1 VYDILTFAPS
11 RSEGTGRL
19 RDKCFGVPNTS
30 ESQQNPAWIDIMGHG
45 WLGLSLI
52 LVTIS
57 SDSQAVFLRNVFDN
71 WYSNNA
77 RDGIN
82 SVCAGACQ
90 LSMTCWMNGGTPQG
104 SCGGMVYICC
114 VFSNSSNT
122 RQGQQTYAQPRKLD
136 FWDDF
141 EVNNVEVLHDI
152 SFGPVRND
160 PVCGLQR
167 ISRRRVVGGR
177 SAGFG
182 VYPWQ
187 ALVLNQNSR
196 CGGALVSRQHV
207 VTAGHCVSNYT
218 DAYKQPRGVKV
229 YLGEYNLLT
238 EQEPLPMQ
246 RRIVTKIYVHPY
258 YRFSP
263 QADRYDVAVLK
274 LDRPIQ
280 YAPHI
285 VPICLPQK
293 NEFVSEGT
301 EAMVSGWGA
310 RDPNSDKRPKYLQAV
325 DVKVIETKRCE
336 DWHRDN
342 KIQLTMYEDMMCA
355 GHKEG
360 KKDACQ
366 GDSGGPLMTK
376 REDGRWSLI
385 GVVSSGYSCAKP
397 KQPGIY
403 HRVAK
408 SSDWISY
415 VTRFLRD

>member
-1 VYDILTFAPS
+1 MD
-11 RSEGTGRL
+11 
-19 RDKCFGVPNTS
+19 
-30 ESQQNPAWIDIMGHG
+30 HG
-45 WLGLSLI
+45 WLGVSLI
-52 LVTIS
+52 LIIIS
-57 SDSQAVFLRNVFDN
+57 SDFCSQAVFLRNVFDN
-71 WYSNNA
+71 WYKNNA
-77 RDGIN
+77 
-82 SVCAGACQ
+82 CPGACQ

-104 SCGGMVYICC
+104 SCGGLVYICC
-114 VFSNSSNT
+114 IFSNSSST
-122 RQGQQTYAQPRKLD
+122 GRQGHRPSYAQPRKLE

-141 EVNNVEVLHDI
+141 EENNELRYLHDI

-196 CGGALVSRQHV
+196 CGGALVGRQHV

-218 DAYKQPRGVKV
+218 GIDNKIPVGMKV

-238 EQEPLPMQ
+238 EKEPLPMQ
-246 RRIVTKIYVHPY
+246 KRIVTKVYVHPY
-258 YRFSP
+258 YKFSP

-274 LDRPIQ
+274 LDRPIR

-285 VPICLPQK
+285 VPICLPKK
-293 NEFVSEGT
+293 NELTMEGT

-325 DVKVIETKRCE
+325 DVQVVDSERCE
-336 DWHRDN
+336 NWHKAK
-342 KIQLTMYEDMMCA
+342 KIDLTLYEDMMCA

-366 GDSGGPLMTK
+366 GDSGGPLQSRNK
-376 REDGRWSLI
+376 DGRWTLI
-385 GVVSSGYSCAKP
+385 GVVSSGYSCARP

-403 HRVAK
+403 HRVSK